1 MAGIGALKNEL
12 KRMED
17 RRASLSRRLDKIKQ
31 EKLYL
36 ERKLIDLSKL
46 YTITKEMSFD
56 IRFNELFSS
65 LRNFIKDNFQ
75 FEKFKIVLFKYEK
88 SKRFVDKV
96 YEIGGKIEDKSRD
109 IMAIPL
115 VVRRRVISEILIENI
130 SKDDYDKFLIL
141 TPQVALQIER
151 IKLFD
156 EIERLSIMDGLTGT
170 YLRRYFLERLKE
182 ELSRAKQYNMDI
194 AFIMVD
200 LDHFKKCNDSFGHL
214 VGDVVLK
221 EVAGILKQKVREIDL
236 VGRFGGEEFCILLPE
251 ANKADAYVV
260 AERIRK
266 AVEGYTIKAYD
277 ETLSITIS
285 MGISS
290 FPEDSP
296 GLEDLIENADT
307 ALYEAKRQGRN
318 KVCLVS

>member
-109 IMAIPL
+109 IMSIPL

-156 EIERLSIMDGLTGT
+156 EIERLSVTDGLTGT

-182 ELSRAKQYNMDI
+182 ELSRAEQYNIDL

>member
-109 IMAIPL
+109 IMSIPL
-115 VVRRRVISEILIENI
+115 VARRRVISEILIENI

-156 EIERLSIMDGLTGT
+156 EIERLSVTDGLTGT
-170 YLRRYFLERLKE
+170 YLRRYFLERLRE
-182 ELSRAKQYNMDI
+182 ELSRAEQYNIDL

-318 KVCLVS
+318 KVCLAS

>member
-1 MAGIGALKNEL
+1 
-12 KRMED
+12 
-17 RRASLSRRLDKIKQ
+17 
-31 EKLYL
+31 
-36 ERKLIDLSKL
+36 
-46 YTITKEMSFD
+46 MSFN

-88 SKRFVDKV
+88 NKKSIDKV

-182 ELSRAKQYNMDI
+182 ELSRAEQYNMDI

-236 VGRFGGEEFCILLPE
+236 VARYGGEEFCILLPE

-318 KVCLVS
+318 KVCLAS

>member
-88 SKRFVDKV
+88 NKKSIDKV

-109 IMAIPL
+109 IMSIPL

-130 SKDDYDKFLIL
+130 SKDDYSKFLIL

-182 ELSRAKQYNMDI
+182 ELSRAEQYNMDI

-236 VGRFGGEEFCILLPE
+236 VARYGGEEFCILLPE

-296 GLEDLIENADT
+296 GLDDLIENADT